1 MGATSTQKR
10 DADGEALLLQLVET
24 LRGSGQRFTDPLFP
38 PDDSSLYRDQPAA
51 SAGGEQSVRMD
62 LAPFLSAVKGV
73 EWKRAAEIGGSDLS
87 VVFSDDIDPDDIAQG
102 NLGDCYFLAALASCA
117 SAKNDVL
124 LNDLIIEEGHDVG
137 LYGVKF
143 FVNG

>member
-1 MGATSTQKR
+1 MGAAIARQ
-10 DADGEALLLQLVET
+10 EL
-24 LRGSGQRFTDPLFP
+24 
-38 PDDSSLYRDQPAA
+38 AA
-51 SAGGEQSVRMD
+51 V
-62 LAPFLSAVKGV
+62 PFSQ
-73 EWKRAAEIGGSDLS
+73 
-87 VVFSDDIDPDDIAQG
+87 DIDPDDIGQG
-102 NLGDCYFLAALASCA
+102 SLGDCYFLAALASCA